1 MVHSPI
7 PRVHGTMRLGDAFDV
22 AEPHTVGP
30 RRAPMEASAVA
41 ISTTPGGAATAAPG
55 SDPELDDSPAPAS
68 ADGEGYRI
76 FPAPRHSGWK
86 PERPT
91 GLLHA
96 FGAWLMRDPSRDADA
111 SLGHGPG
118 HHAQEAA
125 SHETH
130 PWWKVMCLTGVDY
143 FSTLG
148 YQPGI
153 AFLAAGALAPVATA
167 ILILVTL
174 FGALPMYI
182 KVANDSPHGEGS
194 IQMLRGLL
202 PRWQGKTFILALL
215 GFAAT
220 SWIIT
225 ITLSAADATA
235 HIIENPLAPKVLH
248 HYPVEVT
255 LALIIGLGAVFLKGF
270 KEAIGLAVGLVVVY
284 LALNAAVIGV
294 GLMQIAANPV
304 VLGTWTSGLFAT
316 FGDPVAMILAAAL
329 LFPNLALGLSG
340 FETGVAVM
348 PQVQGDASDTPARPA
363 GRIRNSYKLLAGSAV
378 IMSLYLMGSSL
389 ITTTLIPA
397 NEFLPGGKANGRA
410 LAYLAYEFLGTGF
423 GVVYD
428 ISTVSILWF
437 AGASAMAGLLNLV
450 PNYLPKYGM
459 APDFVGAI
467 RPLTLILTAIAA
479 AVTIWFDAS
488 VDAQGGAY
496 ATGVIALML
505 SGAFAVTLAYLR
517 ERRPALAVVFGVI
530 TVVFA
535 YTLAVNIIKRPDGLE
550 IATFFIV
557 AILATSVTS
566 RMMRSWE
573 LRVDQLVVDD
583 TALKIIHDAASS
595 GTLRIVCNR
604 PEGEDGAGYLAKE
617 AEERAIH
624 NIVPADPVIFLE
636 IYVADSSE
644 FRSELVVT
652 GHIVEQANILRV
664 TATTIPNTIAAIML
678 WLRDHTGIVPH
689 AYMEWTEGGPFLHA
703 AQFLMFGKGETAP
716 VAREI
721 LRTHE
726 EDRARRPFVHVG

>member
-1 MVHSPI
+1 
-7 PRVHGTMRLGDAFDV
+7 
-22 AEPHTVGP
+22 
-30 RRAPMEASAVA
+30 
-41 ISTTPGGAATAAPG
+41 
-55 SDPELDDSPAPAS
+55 
-68 ADGEGYRI
+68 
-76 FPAPRHSGWK
+76 
-86 PERPT
+86 
-91 GLLHA
+91 
-96 FGAWLMRDPSRDADA
+96 
-111 SLGHGPG
+111 
-118 HHAQEAA
+118 
-125 SHETH
+125 
-130 PWWKVMCLTGVDY
+130 
-143 FSTLG
+143 
-148 YQPGI
+148 
-153 AFLAAGALAPVATA
+153 
-167 ILILVTL
+167 
-174 FGALPMYI
+174 
-182 KVANDSPHGEGS
+182 
-194 IQMLRGLL
+194 
-202 PRWQGKTFILALL
+202 
-215 GFAAT
+215 
-220 SWIIT
+220 
-225 ITLSAADATA
+225 
-235 HIIENPLAPKVLH
+235 
-248 HYPVEVT
+248 
-255 LALIIGLGAVFLKGF
+255 
-270 KEAIGLAVGLVVVY
+270 
-284 LALNAAVIGV
+284 
-294 GLMQIAANPV
+294 
-304 VLGTWTSGLFAT
+304 
-316 FGDPVAMILAAAL
+316 
-329 LFPNLALGLSG
+329 
-340 FETGVAVM
+340 
-348 PQVQGDASDTPARPA
+348 
-363 GRIRNSYKLLAGSAV
+363 
-378 IMSLYLMGSSL
+378 
-389 ITTTLIPA
+389 
-397 NEFLPGGKANGRA
+397 
-410 LAYLAYEFLGTGF
+410 LAYEFLGTGF

>member
-55 SDPELDDSPAPAS
+55 SDPDLDDSPAPAS

-459 APDFVGAI
+459 APDFVG
-467 RPLTLILTAIAA
+467 
-479 AVTIWFDAS
+479 
-488 VDAQGGAY
+488 Q
-496 ATGVIALML
+496 
-505 SGAFAVTLAYLR
+505 
-517 ERRPALAVVFGVI
+517 FG
-530 TVVFA
+530 
-535 YTLAVNIIKRPDGLE
+535 
-550 IATFFIV
+550 
-557 AILATSVTS
+557 
-566 RMMRSWE
+566 
-573 LRVDQLVVDD
+573 
-583 TALKIIHDAASS
+583 H
-595 GTLRIVCNR
+595 
-604 PEGEDGAGYLAKE
+604 
-617 AEERAIH
+617 
-624 NIVPADPVIFLE
+624 
-636 IYVADSSE
+636 
-644 FRSELVVT
+644 
-652 GHIVEQANILRV
+652 
-664 TATTIPNTIAAIML
+664 
-678 WLRDHTGIVPH
+678 
-689 AYMEWTEGGPFLHA
+689 
-703 AQFLMFGKGETAP
+703 
-716 VAREI
+716 
-721 LRTHE
+721 
-726 EDRARRPFVHVG
+726 

>member
-7 PRVHGTMRLGDAFDV
+7 PRVHGTMKSGDAFDV

-41 ISTTPGGAATAAPG
+41 ISTTPGGAATATPG
-55 SDPELDDSPAPAS
+55 SDPDLDDSPAPAS

>member
-1 MVHSPI
+1 
-7 PRVHGTMRLGDAFDV
+7 
-22 AEPHTVGP
+22 
-30 RRAPMEASAVA
+30 
-41 ISTTPGGAATAAPG
+41 
-55 SDPELDDSPAPAS
+55 
-68 ADGEGYRI
+68 
-76 FPAPRHSGWK
+76 
-86 PERPT
+86 
-91 GLLHA
+91 
-96 FGAWLMRDPSRDADA
+96 
-111 SLGHGPG
+111 
-118 HHAQEAA
+118 
-125 SHETH
+125 
-130 PWWKVMCLTGVDY
+130 MCLTGVDY

-689 AYMEWTEGGPFLHA
+689 AYMEWTEGGTFLHA

>member
-1 MVHSPI
+1 M
-7 PRVHGTMRLGDAFDV
+7 
-22 AEPHTVGP
+22 
-30 RRAPMEASAVA
+30 A
-41 ISTTPGGAATAAPG
+41 ISTIPQDVATAAP
-55 SDPELDDSPAPAS
+55 DPDTDPDDSPDDAT
-68 ADGEGYRI
+68 GVKRGRTT
-76 FPAPRHSGWK
+76 FPVPGRNEVD
-86 PERPT
+86 PEPT
-91 GLLHA
+91 NGTLA
-96 FGAWLMRDPSRDADA
+96 AVGKWLMTDPSANPDVADDVYT
-111 SLGHGPG
+111 
-118 HHAQEAA
+118 HHADSDGKQHAHA
-125 SHETH
+125 TH
-130 PWWKVMCLTGVDY
+130 PWWQVMCLTGVDY

-316 FGDPVAMILAAAL
+316 FGDPVAMILAAAV

-557 AILATSVTS
+557 AILGTSVLS
-566 RMMRSWE
+566 RVMRSTE
-573 LRVDQLVVDD
+573 LRADRIVAD
-583 TALKIIHDAASS
+583 DAALDIIQKASAS
-595 GTLRIVCNR
+595 GAVRIVCNR

-624 NIVPADPVIFLE
+624 NIAATDPIIFLE
-636 IYVADSSE
+636 VYVADSSE

-652 GHIVEQANILRV
+652 GHIVAQANILRV
-664 TATTIPNTIAAIML
+664 TATTIPNSIAAVML
-678 WLRDHTGIVPH
+678 WLRDHTGIIPH

-716 VAREI
+716 IAREI

>member
-1 MVHSPI
+1 MVHSPV
-7 PRVHGTMRLGDAFDV
+7 PRVHGTMRLGDVFDV

-41 ISTTPGGAATAAPG
+41 ISTTPEGAATAAPG
-55 SDPELDDSPAPAS
+55 SDPDLDDSPAPAS

-86 PERPT
+86 PEMPT

-96 FGAWLMRDPSRDADA
+96 FGAWLMRDPSRDTDA
-111 SLGHGPG
+111 SLGHDLG

-284 LALNAAVIGV
+284 LVLNAAVIGV
-294 GLMQIAANPV
+294 GLMQIAANPA

-517 ERRPALAVVFGVI
+517 ERRPALAVVFGMI

-595 GTLRIVCNR
+595 GKLRIVCNR

-652 GHIVEQANILRV
+652 GHVVEQANILRV

>member
-1 MVHSPI
+1 
-7 PRVHGTMRLGDAFDV
+7 
-22 AEPHTVGP
+22 
-30 RRAPMEASAVA
+30 
-41 ISTTPGGAATAAPG
+41 
-55 SDPELDDSPAPAS
+55 
-68 ADGEGYRI
+68 
-76 FPAPRHSGWK
+76 
-86 PERPT
+86 
-91 GLLHA
+91 
-96 FGAWLMRDPSRDADA
+96 
-111 SLGHGPG
+111 
-118 HHAQEAA
+118 
-125 SHETH
+125 
-130 PWWKVMCLTGVDY
+130 MCLTGVDY

-153 AFLAAGALAPVATA
+153 AFLAAGALAPVATG

-174 FGALPMYI
+174 LGALPMYI

-235 HIIENPLAPKVLH
+235 HIIENPLAPAFLH

-255 LALIIGLGAVFLKGF
+255 LFLIAALGVVFLKGF

-284 LALNAAVIGV
+284 LILNAVVIGA
-294 GLMQIAANPV
+294 GLMQIAANPA
-304 VLGTWTSGLFAT
+304 VLQLWTSGLFAT
-316 FGDPVAMILAAAL
+316 FGDPVAMVLAAAL

-348 PQVQGDASDTPARPA
+348 PQVEGDATDTPARPK
-363 GRIRNSYKLLAGSAV
+363 GRIRNSYKLLAGSAA
-378 IMSLYLMGSSL
+378 IMSVYLMGSSI

-397 NEFLPGGKANGRA
+397 AEFQPGGSANGRA

-428 ISTVSILWF
+428 ISTVLILWF

-459 APDFVGAI
+459 APEFVAAV
-467 RPLTLILTAIAA
+467 RPLTLILTAVAA

-505 SGAFAVTLAYLR
+505 SGAFAVSLAYLR
-517 ERRPALAVVFGVI
+517 EQRPVLAAVFGTI
-530 TVVFA
+530 TIVFA
-535 YTLAVNIIKRPDGLE
+535 YTMVVNIVKRPDGLE
-550 IATFFIV
+550 IAMFFIV
-557 AILATSVTS
+557 AIIVTS
-566 RMMRSWE
+566 IASRLIRSWE
-573 LRVDQLVVDD
+573 LRADRIVAD
-583 TALKIIHDAASS
+583 DAALAIVRKAAAS
-595 GTLRIVCNR
+595 GSLRIVCNR
-604 PEGEDGAGYLAKE
+604 PEGEDAAGYLAKE

-624 NIVPADPVIFLE
+624 NIAPTDPIVFLE
-636 IYVADSSE
+636 VYVADSSE

-652 GHIVEQANILRV
+652 GHVVSQANILRV
-664 TATTIPNTIAAIML
+664 TATTIPNSIAAIML

-716 VAREI
+716 IAREI